1 MKTEREFFEEWH
13 NKEYADKLEWD
24 SKKEEYKDY
33 IDEVMWQTWQASAQ
47 REGYKLVPL
56 QPPNEVIV
64 AIEKK
69 VENQLEASGINQD
82 PFRLDGETIYEA
94 MIRVVDS
101 PLSFALNHAHN
112 KLKENADRLIKHQ
125 DSQMGAAE

>member
-1 MKTEREFFEEWH
+1 MKTEREMFKKAYLNLMSGDSLPFPDAVFD
-13 NKEYADKLEWD
+13 EYVKLRTEN
-24 SKKEEYKDY
+24 
-33 IDEVMWQTWQASAQ
+33 
-47 REGYKLVPL
+47 GYKLVPL

-94 MIRVVDS
+94 MIGV
-101 PLSFALNHAHN
+101 P
-112 KLKENADRLIKHQ
+112 E
-125 DSQMGAAE
+125 

>member
-1 MKTEREFFEEWH
+1 MKTERELFLYELSGHGYEFK
-13 NKEYADKLEWD
+13 NKTWIHGMGDVGGMFDDDQLNMVWE
-24 SKKEEYKDY
+24 
-33 IDEVMWQTWQASAQ
+33 MWTASAQ

-94 MIRVVDS
+94 MIGV
-101 PLSFALNHAHN
+101 P
-112 KLKENADRLIKHQ
+112 E
-125 DSQMGAAE
+125 

>member
-1 MKTEREFFEEWH
+1 MKTERELFEELQ
-13 NKEYADKLEWD
+13 NKSVLKRLTFIDPLNMYLTRDEYSDDDSTIHYCLEINHGW
-24 SKKEEYKDY
+24 K
-33 IDEVMWQTWQASAQ
+33 MWQASAQ

-56 QPPNEVIV
+56 QPSNEVIV

-94 MIRVVDS
+94 M
-101 PLSFALNHAHN
+101 
-112 KLKENADRLIKHQ
+112 
-125 DSQMGAAE
+125 MGAAE

>member
-1 MKTEREFFEEWH
+1 MKAEREMFEAWCHIDDEFCTH
-13 NKEYADKLEWD
+13 RYTDNCQEYSD
-24 SKKEEYKDY
+24 DY
-33 IDEVMWQTWQASAQ
+33 TQSAWLAWQASAQ

-56 QPPNEVIV
+56 QPSNEVIV

-94 MIRVVDS
+94 MI
-101 PLSFALNHAHN
+101 
-112 KLKENADRLIKHQ
+112 
-125 DSQMGAAE
+125 GAAE